1 MGFRLSKIYTRSGDD
16 GSTGLGDGARVAKHS
31 ARIEA
36 LGAIDELNSQL
47 GLLLTEPNLPA
58 TTQAMLTRI
67 QHELFE
73 LGGEL
78 SIPNYTRIDAAMVT
92 QLEQELDAL
101 NDALPPLR
109 EFILPGGSRA
119 AALCH
124 VARAV
129 CRRAERR
136 LAALAQQEAVSPA
149 ALMYLN
155 RLSDLLFVLC
165 RALNQALGV
174 PDVLWVPREQT

>member
-1 MGFRLSKIYTRSGDD
+1 MGFRLSKIYTRTGDD
-16 GSTGLGDGARVAKHS
+16 GTTGLGDGVRVPKHS

-47 GLLLTEPNLPA
+47 GVLMAEADLPLDMK
-58 TTQAMLTRI
+58 AMLTQI

-73 LGGEL
+73 LGGKL
-78 SIPNYTRIDAAMVT
+78 SIPNYSRINAAMVT
-92 QLEQELDAL
+92 RLEQQLDAL
-101 NDALPPLR
+101 NDAMPPLK
-109 EFILPGGSRA
+109 EFILPGGSRC

-124 VARAV
+124 VSRAV
-129 CRRAERR
+129 CRRSERR
-136 LAALAQQEAVSPA
+136 LAALAQQEPVSSE

-165 RALNQALGV
+165 RALNRALGV
-174 PDVLWVPREQT
+174 PDVLWVPRH